1 MAEGQSLPWCC
12 LAAWGRHSQDY
23 QRVILSGSVMRAF
36 DAGSAWLPEF
46 RLATP
51 GETGRAHPVART
63 GGASNKAS
71 APELDPW
78 GLSDAHEVNSARRS
92 WQWARPEFAVDR
104 PRYRLSDRLRAFLA
118 TFDHRAALWG
128 SFGFMAGMVV
138 WHFVGFWWFVAGVV
152 LNSGPETV
160 REATRETAHIAAAP
174 ATQTETQQTPPAST
188 APLTTGSIGTFNAAG
203 NTAGNTAGNAAGR
216 LCVAL
221 VIDRTSGQTV
231 SAPCAAETSPLRDAG
246 RRRRGDRAPAAT
258 AVLPLLQGPDANAAS
273 TALAETDFNLEIT
286 AQP

>member
-1 MAEGQSLPWCC
+1 M
-12 LAAWGRHSQDY
+12 H
-23 QRVILSGSVMRAF
+23 AF

-46 RLATP
+46 RPAQP
-51 GETGRAHPVART
+51 GETSRSQAAT
-63 GGASNKAS
+63 QASRSSHAS
-71 APELDPW
+71 TASTLDPW
-78 GLSDAHEVNSARRS
+78 GPFDPNEPNGTWRRWPWAHSEAALSGRR
-92 WQWARPEFAVDR
+92 Q
-104 PRYRLSDRLRAFLA
+104 RLGAFLA
-118 TFDHRAALWG
+118 SFDHRAALWG
-128 SFGFMAGMVV
+128 SLGFMAGMVV

-152 LNSGPETV
+152 LNSGPAP
-160 REATRETAHIAAAP
+160 EAARETARMAAAP

-188 APLTTGSIGTFNAAG
+188 APLTTGSIGTF
-203 NTAGNTAGNAAGR
+203 NTAGNAAGR